1 MVGVN
6 GWGGGKWVGWG
17 CGPAGRQSQVGGWAS
32 RRRRP
37 APLAYACTSLLA
49 HQPHVCARFFA
60 CCHTGKEEEQATAQ
74 ARWRDARWSVQ
85 LLDRFPLLYRALS
98 RLAGDV
104 WGPLLM
110 FVFSFCVVTV
120 VAVVLILCG
129 LIS

>member
-1 MVGVN
+1 MWLHTVPGT
-6 GWGGGKWVGWG
+6 
-17 CGPAGRQSQVGGWAS
+17 ARAS
-32 RRRRP
+32 TAH
-37 APLAYACTSLLA
+37 APRARACTSLLA

-104 WGPLLM
+104 WGPLLT